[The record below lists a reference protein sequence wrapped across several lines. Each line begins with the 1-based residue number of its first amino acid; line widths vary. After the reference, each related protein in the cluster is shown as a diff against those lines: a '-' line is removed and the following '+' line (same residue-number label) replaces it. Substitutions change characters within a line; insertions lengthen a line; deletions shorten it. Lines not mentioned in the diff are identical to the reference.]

1 MSRPNNNSAQYD
13 SLPDDGLLDA
23 HTNVERPTQNHQNDT
38 SGQLNALNL
47 AQVPG
52 GGNRPGFERF
62 HDCHAADES
71 YYALARMQDRP
82 AHEVRLKEQI
92 RRVDGLMR

>member
-1 MSRPNNNSAQYD
+1 MT
-13 SLPDDGLLDA
+13 LPDDGLLDA
-23 HTNVERPTQNHQNDT
+23 HANVERPAQTLQNST

-47 AQVPG
+47 AQVPS

-82 AHEVRLKEQI
+82 AHEGRLKEQI
-92 RRVDGLMR
+92 RRVNELMR